1 MKTQSYFAVVF
12 LIFFLLAAGCGDSGR
27 SGSSGSSLVD
37 RQDCTSEVMSRQD
50 VVVAGCP
57 DTSCVRLEAKKLME
71 KCAAKKG
78 Y

>member
-1 MKTQSYFAVVF
+1 MGLLVA
-12 LIFFLLAAGCGDSGR
+12 FLLAAGCGDSGR

-37 RQDCTSEVMSRQD
+37 RQDCTAEVMSRQD

-57 DTSCVRLEAKKLME
+57 DTSCVRQEVKKLME

>member
-1 MKTQSYFAVVF
+1 MKTHSNYAMVSM
-12 LIFFLLAAGCGDSGR
+12 IFSLLAAGCGDSGR

-37 RQDCTSEVMSRQD
+37 RHDCTSEVMSRQD

-57 DTSCVRLEAKKLME
+57 DTSCVRQEVKKLMD